1 MLSEN
6 QRRLFA
12 DFHKSVEAE
21 GILDAKTSHLIKIA
35 VAMALGCYPWMQ
47 HLLGVAREKGIADEE
62 VGAVQLHVMMVS
74 AGKVMMQV
82 DDVAG

>member
-6 QRRLFA
+6 QRELFA
-12 DFHKSVEAE
+12 DFYKSVEAE
-21 GILDAKTSHLIKIA
+21 GILDEKTSHLIKIA
-35 VAMALGCYPWMQ
+35 AAMAFGCYPWMQ
-47 HLLGVAREKGIADEE
+47 HLLGVAREKGISDDE

-74 AGKVMMQV
+74 AGRVKMQV